1 MREATCRASRVLLL
15 AGTAAAVVLFTA
27 GAACA
32 DPAGPSPVPAPPPAT
47 SSLNPG
53 IYGPLVGGGTMA
65 PPPVMGPGLAPV
77 GGSDPSWWDVPGQI
91 EKAIDTWFGNLVKSA
106 LEPVL
111 RLIGN
116 TLLASPEVSDGR
128 IAQIWTGV
136 LVTANTLYV
145 LFVLAGAV
153 ILMGHETVQTRHSLK
168 EIAPRLVLGAIASNA
183 SLWAISQTVSLGNAL
198 SAALMDGKLSAEG
211 VGSRL
216 TSLIVD
222 KIFLPS
228 GVSQLFLVLLGGA
241 VAVMGIVLLVAC
253 LIRATVLLVLTAG
266 APLALACHALPQTDP
281 LARLWWRAIIGC
293 LATQVGQALVLII
306 CVQVFFDPNADT
318 ILGLPSGGGL
328 VDLLLCLVLLFV
340 LIKIPIWT
348 TRLVLGRRALGGTW
362 AGYAI
367 KSALLFNGLRYM
379 RGHLRSSP
387 TSTRTSGAWHNRRRP
402 GPPGTGLVP
411 YRGPRPGGEGGGGLG
426 GWQLRPET
434 VTATATVVGDKPP
447 PSQGEAAPGG
457 PRSPRPHAPP
467 APMPL
472 GPVRRPL
479 ALPVGQSVRRDR
491 QHQAF
496 TAAAA
501 ERGKQYGLFPPV
513 AKTGPAAPRRTETQ
527 PTAPRPGSR
536 LKHEPLFPNPAPRKR
551 SPKQDPLPLAVKFLA
566 PSDDKPR
573 PARRKPPAT
582 PASFAPPK
590 KES

>member
-1 MREATCRASRVLLL
+1 M
-15 AGTAAAVVLFTA
+15 
-27 GAACA
+27 
-32 DPAGPSPVPAPPPAT
+32 
-47 SSLNPG
+47 
-53 IYGPLVGGGTMA
+53 
-65 PPPVMGPGLAPV
+65 
-77 GGSDPSWWDVPGQI
+77 PGQI

-111 RLIGN
+111 RLIGS
-116 TLLASPEVSDGR
+116 TLLSSPDVSDGR

-136 LVTANTLYV
+136 LICANTLYV

-153 ILMGHETVQTRHSLK
+153 IVMGHETVQTRYSVK
-168 EIAPRLVLGAIASNA
+168 DIAPRLVMGAIASNA

-198 SAALMDGKLSAEG
+198 SAALVKGKLSAEG
-211 VGSRL
+211 IGSRL
-216 TSLIVD
+216 TSMIVD

-228 GVSQLFLVLLGGA
+228 GVTQLFLVLLGGA
-241 VAVMGIVLLVAC
+241 VAVLGIVLLVTC
-253 LIRATVLLVLTAG
+253 LVRAAVLLALTAG

-367 KSALLFNGLRYM
+367 KSALMVRGLQHVRGRM
-379 RGHLRSSP
+379 RPSRTP
-387 TSTRTSGAWHNRRRP
+387 TRASGVWYNRQRP
-402 GPPGTGLVP
+402 GPPGTGLLP
-411 YRGPRPGGEGGGGLG
+411 HRGPRPGGGGLG
-426 GWQLRPET
+426 GWQPRPET
-434 VTATATVVGDKPP
+434 VTATATVGGEQPP
-447 PSQGEAAPGG
+447 PSAGGTAADG
-457 PRSPRPHAPP
+457 PRPPRPHGPP
-467 APMPL
+467 PPSPL
-472 GPVRRPL
+472 GPARRPL
-479 ALPVGQSVRRDR
+479 ALPVGQTVRRDR

-496 TAAAA
+496 TAAPA

-513 AKTGPAAPRRTETQ
+513 AKTGPAAPRRPEA
-527 PTAPRPGSR
+527 PSVAPRPGSG

-551 SPKQDPLPLAVKFLA
+551 APKPNPLPLAPKFIA
-566 PSDDKPR
+566 PSDHRPR
-573 PARRKPPAT
+573 RARRSPA
-582 PASFAPPK
+582 PAPPD
-590 KES
+590 ERS